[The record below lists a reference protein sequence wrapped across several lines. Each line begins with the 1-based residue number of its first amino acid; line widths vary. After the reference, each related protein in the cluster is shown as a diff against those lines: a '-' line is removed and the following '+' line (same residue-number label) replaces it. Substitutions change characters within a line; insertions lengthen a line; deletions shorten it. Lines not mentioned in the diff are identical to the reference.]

1 MKNKNLLAN
10 FLIAIIF
17 FGCSPM
23 AKTKINRIT
32 EKCSESNFNK
42 AKDDDNLLRRFA
54 SDCGDVSNY
63 YYKQAF
69 IILKKSKETKKSLG
83 KIKKTTSSKD
93 ELEPEIKNIIPN
105 TEIQQIFEN
114 EIKQAIVLPIGVMG
128 EISNTKKI
136 IIYNKFLEVVS
147 NDFDLIPQEEYERAE
162 EEAFQQ
168 MDYEE
173 CTEDQCIRM
182 IQEFLQVENMYK
194 IQLIK
199 DENDIQVSLTFI
211 DLDKKLVQ
219 TDFCESCK
227 TSDLI
232 NMINKLYLDLKKK
245 R

>member
-1 MKNKNLLAN
+1 MKEGINNK
-10 FLIAIIF
+10 IKKVTI
-17 FGCSPM
+17 
-23 AKTKINRIT
+23 